1 MNILKIFSISVILTF
16 IALAGQ
22 NWNLMEFVIS
32 VVAFSFLTFLVWIF
46 WVRCFKPASVAL
58 LSFWNFLDRC
68 LKPASIALL
77 SFWAFLDRCL
87 KPAQEVLDSAVDSV
101 AEVIASIVEGIRI
114 LFFILL
120 WIAGLCLALYILRAF
135 VHFLIY

>member
-16 IALAGQ
+16 IALAER
-22 NWNLMEFVIS
+22 NWNLVEFVTNI
-32 VVAFSFLTFLVWIF
+32 VLFSFLTFLVWTF

-58 LSFWNFLDRC
+58 LSFWDFLDRC
-68 LKPASIALL
+68 LKPATEYLE
-77 SFWAFLDRCL
+77 
-87 KPAQEVLDSAVDSV
+87 PVVDST
-101 AEVIASIVEGIRI
+101 AEMIASIVEGIKI

-120 WIAGLCLALYILRAF
+120 CIVALCLVLYGLRAF